1 MKTYSLLRLE
11 NNANKV
17 IFTTHANTVAE
28 AAATFNESLKG
39 VTLDEHGYAKLND
52 TVSFCVAEHWEP
64 CYNLP

>member
-17 IFTTHANTVAE
+17 IFTTHAHSVKE

-39 VTLDEHGYAKLND
+39 VQLDENGYCKQND
-52 TVSFCVAEHWEP
+52 AVSFCVAEHWEP